1 MSTIDSETTSISRFW
16 DCYIEQLNKRTIKRS
31 CQRWYVNHVEQLI
44 AAHPELRLAQHT
56 SVSIEAYLH
65 SLGRQ
70 HSLKD
75 WQWAQHVSALNILF
89 CDLLQASWAKTFD
102 WSFWQNSGRSLE
114 ASHPTIARESIPVRA
129 IGISAC
135 SHNNTDHAAL
145 IDSLRA
151 TIRAQH
157 YSIRTEKSYVDWV
170 QRFLLY
176 FPDQSLG
183 DIGEGQVRQ
192 YLSHLSVERN
202 VAVSTQQVAMCA
214 IVFLFRHVLNR
225 PLGDFSD
232 FIKAKRPRR
241 LPVVLSRSEVQ
252 TLLTAID
259 DGTFRLMASLLYG
272 TGMRLMECI
281 RLRVLDVDF
290 DYQQIHVRAA
300 KGNKD
305 RVVPLPQCAIEALK
319 QQLEKVRRVHQEDL
333 TQGYGET
340 YLPNALARKY
350 SAAPK
355 EFKWQYCFPSGRLS
369 ADPRSHKIRRHHLH
383 ESALQKCIKRACTR
397 TNLNK
402 KASSHTMRHSFATH
416 LLEDGYDIRTVQQ
429 LLGHADV
436 STTMIYT
443 HVLNKPGVT
452 ITSPVDKLRL

>member
-1 MSTIDSETTSISRFW
+1 MEVSFMSTIGSAISSASLFW
-16 DCYIEQLNKRTIKRS
+16 DCYIEQLNKRAIKRS

-44 AAHPELRLAQHT
+44 AAHVEQLIAAHPELRLAQYT
-56 SVSIEAYLH
+56 SATIEAYLH

-129 IGISAC
+129 IGISAG
-135 SHNNTDHAAL
+135 SHNNTDHASL

-151 TIRAQH
+151 TIRAQY
-157 YSIRTEKSYVDWV
+157 YSIRTEKSYVGWV

-176 FPDQSLG
+176 FPDQSPGDLG
-183 DIGEGQVRQ
+183 EEQVR
-192 YLSHLSVERN
+192 H
-202 VAVSTQQVAMCA
+202 
-214 IVFLFRHVLNR
+214 
-225 PLGDFSD
+225 
-232 FIKAKRPRR
+232 
-241 LPVVLSRSEVQ
+241 
-252 TLLTAID
+252 
-259 DGTFRLMASLLYG
+259 
-272 TGMRLMECI
+272 
-281 RLRVLDVDF
+281 
-290 DYQQIHVRAA
+290 
-300 KGNKD
+300 KD

-319 QQLEKVRRVHQEDL
+319 QQLEKVRRVHQENL
-333 TQGYGET
+333 AQGYGET
-340 YLPNALARKY
+340 YLPNALAREY

-397 TNLNK
+397 TSLNK